1 MNQGWTYQEKV
12 NTQGAGQTLLDYYC
26 QNYQHSSREEWQDR
40 ILAGQI
46 LINQQTAN
54 PETILKKGQ
63 QLTYQRS
70 PWEEPDVPL
79 DFATLY
85 EDADLM
91 IIAKPSGLPVLPG
104 GGFLQNTL
112 LYQLQQRYP
121 QEMPVPIHRLGRGTS
136 GLMLIARSS
145 LAKSKLSQQM
155 RDHQIRKIYRAL
167 IGPSELPTEFTIN
180 QAIGKIPHPIFGYL
194 YGATPTGKFAQSD
207 CRVLEKNSTKTL
219 LEITILTGRPHQI
232 RIHLAAI
239 GYPLLGD
246 PLYDVGGVAK
256 ITNLDLKIS
265 VPSDCGYWL
274 HAHQLGFIHPSTSKN
289 LSFICPLPP
298 ELIG

>member
-46 LINQQTAN
+46 LINHEKAN

-112 LYQLQQRYP
+112 CIPLTTSPSEYIKFEINHYCP
-121 QEMPVPIHRLGRGTS
+121 YNSGNNIMKYTVS
-136 GLMLIARSS
+136 GLTATGSYIFSDLI
-145 LAKSKLSQQM
+145 
-155 RDHQIRKIYRAL
+155 Y
-167 IGPSELPTEFTIN
+167 E
-180 QAIGKIPHPIFGYL
+180 
-194 YGATPTGKFAQSD
+194 
-207 CRVLEKNSTKTL
+207 
-219 LEITILTGRPHQI
+219 
-232 RIHLAAI
+232 
-239 GYPLLGD
+239 
-246 PLYDVGGVAK
+246 
-256 ITNLDLKIS
+256 
-265 VPSDCGYWL
+265 
-274 HAHQLGFIHPSTSKN
+274 
-289 LSFICPLPP
+289 
-298 ELIG
+298 